1 MKKNYLCDLHLHTMY
16 SPDSN
21 AGMKDM
27 CDVAINTGLKYIAF
41 TDHVEIPAFIADG
54 YDKSIA
60 QSFNE
65 ACKLKKIY
73 KDRLH
78 IARGVEMGE
87 PMHDLKTAEAL
98 LETYEFDYVL
108 GSLHNLLGEVDF
120 FYYDYSDVD
129 IKRLMERFFNET
141 LDMVRWGRFDTL
153 AHLTYPFRY
162 LPNTQQQVNYDP
174 WMEIIDE
181 IFRVMAEKGIA
192 LEINTSGFRH
202 GSKTMPDA
210 ELISRFKQLG
220 GQRVTIGSDAHKVA
234 DVGKYVEDGIK
245 AAKSAGFE
253 YIAIFQNRKA
263 KMLSIN

>member
-1 MKKNYLCDLHLHTMY
+1 MKKNCLCDLHLHTMY

-21 AGMKDM
+21 AAMKDM
-27 CDVAINTGLKYIAF
+27 CDAAINAGLKHIAF
-41 TDHVEIPAFIADG
+41 TDHIEIPAFIADG

-60 QSFNE
+60 ESFNE
-65 ACKLKKIY
+65 ACELKKIY

-98 LETYEFDYVL
+98 LATYEFDYVL
-108 GSLHNLLGEVDF
+108 GSLHNLLGDVDF
-120 FYYDYSDVD
+120 FYYDYSSVD
-129 IKRLMERFFNET
+129 INVLMKRFFNET

-162 LPNTQQQVNYDP
+162 LPKTQTEVNYAP
-174 WMEIIDE
+174 WMDIIDE
-181 IFRVMAEKGIA
+181 IFRVMVEKNIA

-210 ELISRFKQLG
+210 QLISRFKKLG

-245 AAKSAGFE
+245 AANASGFE
-253 YIAIFQNRKA
+253 YIAVFQNRKA